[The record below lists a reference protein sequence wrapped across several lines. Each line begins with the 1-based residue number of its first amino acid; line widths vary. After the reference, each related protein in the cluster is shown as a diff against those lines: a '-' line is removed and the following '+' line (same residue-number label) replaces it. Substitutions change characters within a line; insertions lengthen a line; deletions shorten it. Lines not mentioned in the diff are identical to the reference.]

1 MKSELSG
8 NLEKVLV
15 ALSLPIADFMAREMY
30 EAVNG
35 IGTAEGT
42 LVEILCSGTNQEIR
56 DINAAYVRCT
66 EITFSSKDTIVIIYK
81 SVYFLN

>member
-1 MKSELSG
+1 M
-8 NLEKVLV
+8 
-15 ALSLPIADFMAREMY
+15 ADYMAREMY

-56 DINAAYVRCT
+56 DINAAYLRRINDRIVYVTFNSWINRVANFSVRP
-66 EITFSSKDTIVIIYK
+66 SDGKGYQG
-81 SVYFLN
+81 

>member
-8 NLEKVLV
+8 TFEKIMV
-15 ALSLPIADFMAREMY
+15 ALCLPVADFMAREMY

-35 IGTAEGT
+35 MGTKEGT

-56 DINAAYVRCT
+56 EINAAYLRCEYFCT
-66 EITFSSKDTIVIIYK
+66 LLLLLLSLAILIVCC
-81 SVYFLN
+81 

>member
-8 NLEKVLV
+8 QFEKVMI
-15 ALSLPIADFMAREMY
+15 ALCLPIADYMAREMY

-35 IGTAEGT
+35 MGTSEGT

-56 DINAAYVRCT
+56 EINAAYVRC
-66 EITFSSKDTIVIIYK
+66 KCRRNIICYIHMC
-81 SVYFLN
+81 